1 MNNYYKQFLKK
12 LNIAFRVG
20 IIVQCMV
27 LAPFFVMAAG
37 QDQQLA
43 VSGKVTADD
52 GTDLPGVSVRVKGT
66 NLGTTTNA
74 DGTYALN
81 VPTGNATLIF
91 SFIGYKTQEVVITA
105 PAVINISMVT
115 DDKLLDEVVIIGYGT
130 QQKVTLTGAVSG
142 VKGAEMTRTRN
153 ENPQNML
160 TGRVAGVRVW
170 QTSAE
175 PGTYSANFDIR
186 GMSGGALFVIDGVP
200 RTVEDFQ
207 RLNANDIEDVSV
219 LKDASA
225 AIYGVRAAS
234 GVVLV
239 TTKKGSNTG
248 KTSIAY
254 NGSITMQKAAGLP
267 RLASAYDA
275 MTLYNERARNIDNP
289 NAVIFGPGVFEQYRT
304 GELRS
309 ADWNSLIFSDYSP
322 QTQHDL
328 SISGGNDKTQYFIG
342 GGYMFQE
349 GFFKSGDMNYRKY
362 NVRTNITTELAQG
375 LSLNLNLAAMFDQR
389 QSPYS
394 TAVEIIRNYWRQGV
408 LFPAYADPENTMLS
422 YDGLDLMQNTVAMMT
437 ADVSGYRKY
446 FQKDLQSSAALTYDL
461 EALSP
466 ALKGFSAK
474 AMVSFDYRNN
484 DNTIY
489 RKEYYQYAYDEL
501 TDSYVSKLFTD
512 SSPNRLRRESFNR
525 QQVLGQFLLNY
536 KQTFVQNHTIT
547 GLLGWESQVRKQ
559 DNFYAMNDLAFA
571 MEHLLAGTSGGS
583 MTGQLFDTGNL
594 YTIVNKALFGRLNYN
609 FADRYIAEFQFRYD
623 GSSKFVED
631 DKWGFFPSGSVGWRL
646 SEEQFFKNIDV
657 LSFVDQLKFRAS
669 YGLTA
674 NDGTLGYDWYGGY
687 LYPLAGGNAELGY
700 YNQYAPG
707 YVIDGEFV
715 FGADVIVP
723 NPNLT
728 WWRAKTFNIGV
739 DFQGWNGLFGFSL
752 DYFDR
757 RRSELPAEPTGG
769 VPTVI
774 GTGAALINAN
784 SDQQFGLDLELT
796 HRNRIGDVG
805 YGLKA
810 IATITRNKYLTAVE
824 KGPWGNS
831 YDRWRNDN
839 LNNRY
844 QGVQFGYEGD
854 GRYTSWED
862 IWNYPI
868 YKDRDVLIGDYKY
881 QDWNGDGEING
892 LDEHPY
898 AYDQTPWLNFSLGG
912 DVTYRSFDLNFLF
925 QGTAMG
931 SMQYQEPLYNIWG
944 TNGGGTLEQF
954 TSRWHP
960 SDPAADLYNPETDW
974 ISGYYGY
981 TGRYPIGN
989 SDFNRVS
996 TAYLRLKSVE
1006 LGYTVPKIKAVPSL
1020 SVRVFANAY
1029 NVFTIT
1035 EVKFVDPEHPDT
1047 ELGRLYPMNKTYT
1060 VGVNLKF

>member
-1 MNNYYKQFLKK
+1 MEKYYKQILKK
-12 LNIAFRVG
+12 LATYSIYG
-20 IIVQCMV
+20 ILVQCMAF
-27 LAPFFVMAAG
+27 APFFAMGAV
-37 QDQQLA
+37 QEQQLT
-43 VSGKVTADD
+43 VTGKVTADD
-52 GTDLPGVSVRVKGT
+52 GSDLPGVSVVVKGT
-66 NLGTTTNA
+66 NLGTITNA
-74 DGTYALN
+74 DGTYTIN
-81 VPTGNATLIF
+81 VPDGNATLIF
-91 SFIGYKTQEVVITA
+91 SFVGYVKQEVAVSSQTVINIAMEVDSKLLNEVVIVA
-105 PAVINISMVT
+105 
-115 DDKLLDEVVIIGYGT
+115 YGT

-142 VKGAEMTRTRN
+142 IKGAEMTRTKN

-175 PGTYSANFDIR
+175 PGSYSANFDIR

-200 RTVEDFQ
+200 RTVQDFQ
-207 RLNANDIEDVSV
+207 RLNASDIDDISV

-239 TTKKGSNTG
+239 TTKKGTSG
-248 KTSIAY
+248 KTSINY
-254 NGSITMQKAAGLP
+254 NGSVTMQKAAGLP
-267 RLASAYDA
+267 RLANPYQT
-275 MTLYNERARNIDNP
+275 MTLYNEKAKNIDNP
-289 NAVIFGPGVFEQYRT
+289 NTVIYGPEKFEQYRT

-328 SISGGNDKTQYFIG
+328 SISGGNEKTQYFIG

-362 NVRTNITTELAQG
+362 NVRTNITTEIAEG

-394 TAVEIIRNYWRQGV
+394 SAVEIIRNYWRQGV

-422 YDGLDLMQNTVAMMT
+422 YEGLDLQQNTVAMMT
-437 ADVSGYRKY
+437 ADVSGYRKF
-446 FQKDLQSSAALTYDL
+446 FQKDLQSSAALSYDF
-461 EALSP
+461 EKLSP

-484 DNTIY
+484 DNNIY
-489 RKEYYQYAYDEL
+489 RKEYYQYAYDEA
-501 TDSYVSKLFTD
+501 TDSYISSLYAPSSK
-512 SSPNRLRRESFNR
+512 NQIRRETYQR
-525 QQVLGQFLLNY
+525 QQALGQFLLNY
-536 KQTFVQNHTIT
+536 KQTFATDHNVT

-559 DNFYAMNDLAFA
+559 DNYYAQNDLAFA
-571 MEHLLAGTSGGS
+571 MEHLLAGTTDG
-583 MTGQLFDTGNL
+583 MIAGQLSDTDNL
-594 YTIVNKALFGRLNYN
+594 YTIVNKALFGRLNYT

-631 DKWGFFPSGSVGWRL
+631 DKWGFFPSGSIGWRL
-646 SEEQFFKNIDV
+646 SEEPFFKNIDA
-657 LSFVDQLKFRAS
+657 LGFVDQLKFRAS

-687 LYPLAGGNAELGY
+687 LYPLTSGNALNGY
-700 YNQYAPG
+700 YNQFAPG
-707 YVIDGEFV
+707 YMYNGAFV
-715 FGADVIVP
+715 YGAEVIVP
-723 NPNLT
+723 NRDLT
-728 WWRAKTFNIGV
+728 WWRAKTFNVGV

-757 RRSELPAEPTGG
+757 RRTELPANANGEI
-769 VPTVI
+769 PTVV
-774 GTGAALINAN
+774 GTGSPLINAN
-784 SDQQFGLDLELT
+784 SDQQFGLDLELN
-796 HRNRIGDVG
+796 HRNRIGELS
-805 YGLKA
+805 YGVKA

-844 QGVQFGYEGD
+844 QGVQFGYESD
-854 GRYTSWED
+854 GRYMSWEE
-862 IWNYPI
+862 IWDFPL
-868 YKDRDVLIGDYKY
+868 YKDRDVLPGDYKY
-881 QDWNGDGEING
+881 EDWNGDGEISA

-898 AYDQTPWLNFSLGG
+898 AYDQTPWLNFSMGFDAVYKNF
-912 DVTYRSFDLNFLF
+912 DVNFLF

-931 SMQYQEPLYNIWG
+931 SMQYQEPLYGIWG
-944 TNGGGTLEQF
+944 TNGGGTLEQY

-960 SDPAADLYNPETDW
+960 IDASADLYNPETEW
-974 ISGYYGY
+974 TRGYYAY
-981 TGRYPIGN
+981 TGRYPIAN

-1006 LGYTVPKIKAVPSL
+1006 LGYTLPQIKAISSMSL
-1020 SVRVFANAY
+1020 RVFANAY
-1029 NVFTIT
+1029 NLFTIT
-1035 EVKFVDPEHPDT
+1035 KVKFVDPEHPDS
-1047 ELGRLYPMNKTYT
+1047 ELGRLYPLNKTFT
-1060 VGVNLKF
+1060 LGVNLKF